1 MDLASYIVMSMLYVF
16 LLVTGFLL
24 FALPAAAIAITL
36 MAVIFSL
43 MKVGVQIWLKLVM
56 HQATRTKESGTEKPE
71 IRPGRKSVSENG
83 TNEDGLVCS
92 DQSLRR

>member
-24 FALPAAAIAITL
+24 FALPAAAIAITI

-56 HQATRTKESGTEKPE
+56 LAKRNTVESTTESPE
-71 IRPGRKSVSENG
+71 IKTRGKSASDSGISENG
-83 TNEDGLVCS
+83 L
-92 DQSLRR
+92 